1 MSINRGMDKDVVH
14 INIYSG
20 ILLNHKTKQN
30 NAMCSNMDGPRDCHT
45 ECYKSDILIE
55 RQIYD
60 VIYMWNLKK
69 KAQKNL
75 FTKQNHRCRKLT
87 YGYMGYEGEG

>member
-1 MSINRGMDKDVVH
+1 
-14 INIYSG
+14 
-20 ILLNHKTKQN
+20 
-30 NAMCSNMDGPRDCHT
+30 MCSNVDGPRDCHT

-60 VIYMWNLKK
+60 VIYICHIYDVMWNLKK
-69 KAQKNL
+69 KAQNL
-75 FTKQNHRCRKLT
+75 LTKQNHRCRKLT

>member
-1 MSINRGMDKDVVH
+1 MWCILIYTVVY
-14 INIYSG
+14 YST
-20 ILLNHKTKQN
+20 IKQN
-30 NAMCSNMDGPRDCHT
+30 KTAMCSNVDGPRDCHT

-69 KAQKNL
+69 KSTEL
-75 FTKQNHRCRKLT
+75 TKQNHRCRKLT

>member
-20 ILLNHKTKQN
+20 RLLNHKTKQN

-60 VIYMWNLKK
+60 VIYMCNLKK
-69 KAQKNL
+69 KHRR
-75 FTKQNHRCRKLT
+75 TYSQNRNT
-87 YGYMGYEGEG
+87 DVES